1 LVNIIFYIII
11 FILIGDYILERWLD
25 YLNSTRWSNELP
37 KEVEEIYD
45 AEKYRKQQE
54 YQKVNTRF
62 GIFTD
67 TLTLVVMLAMIV
79 LGGFAWLDDY
89 LRQYVTH
96 PIVLALFFF
105 GILGLVADILSTPLS
120 VYHTFV
126 IEQKFGFNQTS
137 VKTFIFDKLKGWL
150 LGAIIGGGLLAII
163 VWIYQST
170 GNWFWLVAW
179 IVISVFSIF
188 MTMFYSTLIVPLFNK
203 QTPLEAG
210 ELRSAIEDFAV
221 KTGFRLDNIFVI
233 DGSKRSKKSNAYFSG
248 LGSKKRIVLYDTLIK
263 QHTTDELVAVLA
275 HEIGHYKLKH
285 TRTGVILSILQ
296 TGLTLYILS
305 WFIGNPLLSQALGAE
320 QGSFHMGILAF
331 GILYTP
337 LSLILELGMNII
349 SRKHEFQADSF
360 AGTKYNARSLQ
371 SALKKLSVDNLSNL
385 RPHPAYVF
393 FYYSHPPLLERL
405 KNLESIKK

>member
-1 LVNIIFYIII
+1 LINIIFYIII

-37 KEVEEIYD
+37 KEVEGIYD
-45 AEKYRKQQE
+45 ADKYRKQQE
-54 YQKVNTRF
+54 YQKTNTRF

-67 TLTLVVMLAMIV
+67 TLTLIVMLALIV
-79 LGGFAWLDDY
+79 LGGFAWLDDF
-89 LRQYVTH
+89 LRQYTNH
-96 PIVLALFFF
+96 PIILALFFF
-105 GILGLVADILSTPLS
+105 GILGLAADILSTPLS
-120 VYHTFV
+120 VYHIFV

-137 VKTFIFDKLKGWL
+137 IKTFIFDKLKGWL

-188 MTMFYSTLIVPLFNK
+188 MTMFYATLIVPLFNK
-203 QTPLEAG
+203 QTPLEDG
-210 ELRSAIEDFAV
+210 ELRSAIEKFAT

-275 HEIGHYKLKH
+275 HEIGHYQLKH

-320 QGSFHMGILAF
+320 QGSFHLGILAF

-337 LSLILELGMNII
+337 LSLILGLAMNII
-349 SRKHEFQADSF
+349 SRRHEFQADSF
-360 AGTKYNARSLQ
+360 AGRKYNVSSLQ

>member
-1 LVNIIFYIII
+1 MINIIFYIII

-37 KEVEEIYD
+37 KEVEGIYD
-45 AEKYRKQQE
+45 ADKYRKQQE
-54 YQKVNTRF
+54 YQKTNTRF

-67 TLTLVVMLAMIV
+67 TLTLIVMLALIV
-79 LGGFAWLDDY
+79 LGGFAWLDDF
-89 LRQYVTH
+89 LRQCTNH
-96 PIVLALFFF
+96 PIILALFFF
-105 GILGLVADILSTPLS
+105 GILGLAADILSTPLS

-137 VKTFIFDKLKGWL
+137 IKTFIFDKMKGWL

-188 MTMFYSTLIVPLFNK
+188 MTMFYATLIVPLFNK
-203 QTPLEAG
+203 QTPLEDG
-210 ELRSAIEDFAV
+210 ELRSAIEKFAT

-275 HEIGHYKLKH
+275 HEIGHYQLKH

-320 QGSFHMGILAF
+320 QGSFHLGILAF

-337 LSLILELGMNII
+337 LSLILGLAMNII
-349 SRKHEFQADSF
+349 SRRHEFQADSF
-360 AGTKYNARSLQ
+360 AGRKYNVSSLQ

>member
-1 LVNIIFYIII
+1 MVNIIFYIIL
-11 FILIGDYILERWLD
+11 FILFGNYILERWLD

-37 KEVEEIYD
+37 KEVEGIYD
-45 AEKYRKQQE
+45 ADKYRKQQE
-54 YQKVNTRF
+54 YQKTNTRF

-67 TLTLVVMLAMIV
+67 TLTLIVMLALIV
-79 LGGFAWLDDY
+79 LGGFAWLDDF
-89 LRQYVTH
+89 LRQYTNH
-96 PIVLALFFF
+96 PIILALFFF
-105 GILGLVADILSTPLS
+105 GILGLAADILSTPLS
-120 VYHTFV
+120 VYHIFV

-137 VKTFIFDKLKGWL
+137 IKTFIFDKLKGWL

-188 MTMFYSTLIVPLFNK
+188 MTMFYATLIVPLFNK
-203 QTPLEAG
+203 QTPLEDG
-210 ELRSAIEDFAV
+210 ELRSAIEKFAT

-275 HEIGHYKLKH
+275 HEIGHYQLKH

-320 QGSFHMGILAF
+320 QGSFHLGILAF

-337 LSLILELGMNII
+337 LSLILGLAMNII
-349 SRKHEFQADSF
+349 SRRHEFQADSF
-360 AGTKYNARSLQ
+360 AGRKYNVSSLQ

>member
-37 KEVEEIYD
+37 KEVEGIYN

-221 KTGFRLDNIFVI
+221 KAGFRLDNIFVI

>member
-1 LVNIIFYIII
+1 LVNIIFYIIL
-11 FILIGDYILERWLD
+11 FILFGNYILERWLD

-79 LGGFAWLDDY
+79 LGGFAWLNDY

-210 ELRSAIEDFAV
+210 ELRSAIEDFAE
-221 KTGFRLDNIFVI
+221 KAGFRLDNIFVI

-360 AGTKYNARSLQ
+360 AGTKYNASSLQ

-385 RPHPAYVF
+385 HPHPAYVF

>member
-203 QTPLEAG
+203 QTPLEKG

>member
-1 LVNIIFYIII
+1 MVNIIFYIII
-11 FILIGDYILERWLD
+11 FILVGDYILERWLD

-37 KEVEEIYD
+37 KEVEGIYN

-221 KTGFRLDNIFVI
+221 KAGFRLDNIFVI

>member
-1 LVNIIFYIII
+1 MVNIIFYIII

-203 QTPLEAG
+203 QTPLEKG

>member
-1 LVNIIFYIII
+1 MVNIIFYIII

-305 WFIGNPLLSQALGAE
+305 WFIGNPLLSQALGAQ

>member
-1 LVNIIFYIII
+1 MVNIIFYIIL
-11 FILIGDYILERWLD
+11 FILFGNYILERWLD

-79 LGGFAWLDDY
+79 LGGFAWLNDY

-210 ELRSAIEDFAV
+210 ELRSAIEDFAE
-221 KTGFRLDNIFVI
+221 KAGFRLDNIFVI

-360 AGTKYNARSLQ
+360 AGTKYNASSLQ

-385 RPHPAYVF
+385 HPHPAYVF

>member
-1 LVNIIFYIII
+1 MVNIIFYIII

-37 KEVEEIYD
+37 KEVEGIYN

>member
-11 FILIGDYILERWLD
+11 FILTGDYILERWLD

-79 LGGFAWLDDY
+79 SGGFAWLDDY
-89 LRQYVTH
+89 LKQYVTH
-96 PIVLALFFF
+96 PIILALFFF
-105 GILGLVADILSTPLS
+105 GILGLAADILSTPLS

>member
-1 LVNIIFYIII
+1 MVNIIFYIII
-11 FILIGDYILERWLD
+11 FILVGDYILERWLD

-37 KEVEEIYD
+37 KEVEGIYD

-67 TLTLVVMLAMIV
+67 TLTLGVMLAMIV

-210 ELRSAIEDFAV
+210 ELRSAIEDFAA